1 MNQSTISTSTT
12 TTTTASAA
20 SAPPP
25 TKQGFRF
32 HKSGSISPIP
42 SPSSVVHQ
50 PSQQQQL
57 ALHTTSGSHS
67 TTTES
72 SNSST
77 RGGGGGSSGIEIQ
90 TLPTGI
96 DHKLYQIVKRIV
108 VATPSLLIS
117 SSSSGK

>member
-12 TTTTASAA
+12 STTTTAS

-32 HKSGSISPIP
+32 HKSGSVSPIP
-42 SPSSVVHQ
+42 PSSVVHQ
-50 PSQQQQL
+50 PSQQQL
-57 ALHTTSGSHS
+57 ALHTTYSHS

-77 RGGGGGSSGIEIQ
+77 RGSGGGGSGIEIQ
-90 TLPTGI
+90 TLLPTGI